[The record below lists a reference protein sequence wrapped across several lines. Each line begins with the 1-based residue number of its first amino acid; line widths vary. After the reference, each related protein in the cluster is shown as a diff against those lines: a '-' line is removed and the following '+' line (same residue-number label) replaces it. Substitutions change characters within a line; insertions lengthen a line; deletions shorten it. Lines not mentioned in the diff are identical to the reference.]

1 MKNKKKCVALVL
13 CFTLFATMAIGSGSS
28 DSGNKK
34 DVVSSTESG
43 TNPANDPSTAD
54 TEAKSNTEN
63 DANTASVPTIEEQV
77 LIDTN
82 GIKITA
88 KEYLTDKIWGDGIK
102 LLIENS
108 SDTDYTVGCDA
119 LIVNDYMITDLF
131 SSKVAAGKN
140 ANETMYLS
148 STGLKAAGIESVG
161 KVEMYFHASDA
172 QYNMVFKNEYA
183 EIHTSEYDN
192 MDTTP
197 NDAGT
202 ELYSADGIRIVGKTV
217 DENSFWGSAILLY
230 IENNSGKSVGINVDD
245 MSINGFMITPYFST
259 TVYDGKK
266 ALEDITILSNQ
277 LEENGIES
285 IDNVELKFHIY
296 SSDTYETIA
305 DTEPITFSA
314 K

>member
-13 CFTLFATMAIGSGSS
+13 CFTLFAAMAIGSGSS

-148 STGLKAAGIESVG
+148 SS
-161 KVEMYFHASDA
+161 
-172 QYNMVFKNEYA
+172 
-183 EIHTSEYDN
+183 
-192 MDTTP
+192 
-197 NDAGT
+197 
-202 ELYSADGIRIVGKTV
+202 
-217 DENSFWGSAILLY
+217 
-230 IENNSGKSVGINVDD
+230 
-245 MSINGFMITPYFST
+245 
-259 TVYDGKK
+259 
-266 ALEDITILSNQ
+266 
-277 LEENGIES
+277 
-285 IDNVELKFHIY
+285 
-296 SSDTYETIA
+296 
-305 DTEPITFSA
+305 
-314 K
+314 